1 MAYFL
6 SIFYVQ
12 GKEIESPARV
22 SILTLVIAVAVSVIG
37 TFVITLF
44 ISIICKTNSKQNV
57 NPVPEENVMGS
68 MKGPVY
74 EEVKLED
81 KTTTIDLSQN
91 IAYEQVRK
99 TVS

>member
-1 MAYFL
+1 MD
-6 SIFYVQ
+6 
-12 GKEIESPARV
+12 ESPAQV
-22 SILTLVIAVAVSVIG
+22 SILALVIAVAASVIG

-44 ISIICKTNSKQNV
+44 IGIILGRLCKTNSKQNIL
-57 NPVPEENVMGS
+57 VPEENVMGS

-81 KTTTIDLSQN
+81 KTATIDLSQN
-91 IAYEQVRK
+91 IAYEQVKK

>member
-1 MAYFL
+1 MD
-6 SIFYVQ
+6 
-12 GKEIESPARV
+12 KSPAQV

-44 ISIICKTNSKQNV
+44 IGLILMRLCKTNSKQNV

-81 KTTTIDLSQN
+81 KTATIDLSQN
-91 IAYEQVRK
+91 IAYEQVKK